1 MYVAWLFSSS
11 LYSWLYTVPL
21 LIPSLLCTRTFYL
34 VHYFQ
39 TLLKIKKVK
48 TNHLSLFNVMTS
60 SSKIWTSAVR
70 MAIKLDKHFKLHLVN
85 QLCVSSYFIKS
96 TKRNDYDYLSCS
108 SWCNLIVTRLHLGDL
123 NANLQLSTIL
133 FWIAIWNI
141 IVITFASFKFIVNL
155 WH

>member
-1 MYVAWLFSSS
+1 MAFFILIIFMTIYCTFTDPILVMHKDFLFGSLFSN
-11 LYSWLYTVPL
+11 
-21 LIPSLLCTRTFYL
+21 F
-34 VHYFQ
+34 
-39 TLLKIKKVK
+39 IKNQKVK

-96 TKRNDYDYLSCS
+96 TKKNDYDYLSCS

-133 FWIAIWNI
+133 FWIAICNI